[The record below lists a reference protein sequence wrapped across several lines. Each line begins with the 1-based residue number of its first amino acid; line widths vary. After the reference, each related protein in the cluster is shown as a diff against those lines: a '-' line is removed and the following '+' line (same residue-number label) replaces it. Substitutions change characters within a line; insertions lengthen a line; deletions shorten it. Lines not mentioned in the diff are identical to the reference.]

1 MPVRPLRGHW
11 LWSIP
16 VLALAFLITSCST
29 NDQASADQWGNEAT
43 DFLDELSTRYAENDF
58 YGILDFYESTT
69 FVDIWRGDL
78 RGGAIIPNI
87 LRWNAGDMAR
97 RIDSVLLG
105 DNDALELV
113 TWADSGRASAIVDTI
128 TAGRISHE
136 VVYELV
142 DTLRRSLRANPEV
155 IATYTD
161 LYDGYA
167 AAWNDAKADEIG
179 ALYSSDAVVTD
190 SLTGLEADGL
200 DQVTTTAAPGKLS
213 PFAMAGLAGDSGQT
227 DTRGLFL
234 GPAAYGVDPSRAVG
248 VYTTVDSAGCSHQ
261 MAVVWQMDGG
271 RIVDEHRYHEVVT
284 YRSCRDDPPEGWWT
298 DLGLPSPSDEVATGV
313 LTTPGGEDIQVRNG
327 GPMLEQAL
335 LGGFARFAA
344 AGLEE
349 PRFDAVAF
357 EPSRKCVDRS
367 GRVIQTG
374 GERVLYICLFE
385 YEVCPQQTVCDD
397 IRLSIRATIVHEL
410 AHTWMIDHVDRD
422 TENQLL
428 QYSGR
433 TEWDDPG
440 IPWADRG
447 VEFSAE
453 TMAWGLLADPPRMAR
468 IGAPSCE
475 VLLGAFRILTGANPA
490 HDDNT
495 C

>member
-1 MPVRPLRGHW
+1 MRPLRGHW
-11 LWSIP
+11 FWPIP
-16 VLALAFLITSCST
+16 VLALAFLIASCGT
-29 NDQASADQWGNEAT
+29 NHQASADKWGNEAT
-43 DFLDELSTRYAENDF
+43 DFLDELSNRYAENDF
-58 YGILDFYESTT
+58 YGILDFYESTS
-69 FVDIWRGDL
+69 FVEIWRGDL
-78 RGGAIIPNI
+78 HGGAIIPNI

-97 RIDSVLLG
+97 RVDSVLLD

-113 TWADSGRASAIVDTI
+113 TWEDSGRASAIIETI
-128 TAGRISHE
+128 AAGRISHE

-161 LYDGYA
+161 LYDRYA
-167 AAWNDAKADEIG
+167 GAWNDADADEIG
-179 ALYSSDAVVTD
+179 DLYSGDAVVTD

-200 DQVTTTAAPGKLS
+200 EKVTTTATPGTLT
-213 PFAMAGLAGDSGQT
+213 PFAMSGLAGDSGQT

-234 GPAAYGVDPSRAVG
+234 GPAPYGDDPSRALG
-248 VYTTVDSAGCSHQ
+248 VYTTVDSAGCSQQ
-261 MAVVWQMDGG
+261 MAVVWQLEQGQ
-271 RIVDEHRYHEVVT
+271 IVDEHRYHEVESF
-284 YRSCRDDPPEGWWT
+284 RSCHDELPEGWWT
-298 DLGLPSPSDEVATGV
+298 GLGLPTPSDEVATDSV
-313 LTTPGGEDIQVRNG
+313 TTPGGSQIEVRNG

-344 AGLEE
+344 VGLEE

-357 EPSRKCVDRS
+357 EPSRKCVNRS

-385 YEVCPQQTVCDD
+385 YEVCPQQTACDD
-397 IRLSIRATIVHEL
+397 VRLSIRATIAHEL
-410 AHTWMIDHVDRD
+410 AHAWMIDQVDRD
-422 TENQLL
+422 TESQLL
-428 QYSGR
+428 QFSGR
-433 TEWDDPG
+433 TDWDDPG
-440 IPWADRG
+440 IPWGDRG

-453 TMAWGLLADPPRMAR
+453 VMAWGLLADPPRMAR
-468 IGAPSCE
+468 IGAPSCD

-490 HDDNT
+490 HDDDS